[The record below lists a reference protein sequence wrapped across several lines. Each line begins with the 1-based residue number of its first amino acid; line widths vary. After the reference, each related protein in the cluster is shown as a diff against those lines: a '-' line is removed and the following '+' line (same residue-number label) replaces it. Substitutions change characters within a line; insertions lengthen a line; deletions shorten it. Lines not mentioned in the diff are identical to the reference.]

1 VKLLPLIIWSVLFV
15 YFPDSLVAQS
25 EPPVRLKRER
35 GMVFF
40 QQGVKKDSISKNKGD
55 VFYLLVPDSLKELVS
70 IAVDNGRLL
79 PTANDS
85 LVTLSYLPGISYESM
100 YVKEERADRTAAT
113 TLKTLING
121 ASTLD
126 QNYVRI
132 RILHRIKG
140 EQLRSTYHYKE

>member
-1 VKLLPLIIWSVLFV
+1 
-15 YFPDSLVAQS
+15 
-25 EPPVRLKRER
+25 
-35 GMVFF
+35 MVFF
-40 QQGVKKDSISKNKGD
+40 QQGVKKDSISKNNGD

-79 PTANDS
+79 PTGNDS
-85 LVTLSYLPGISYESM
+85 LVTLSYLPGISYESI

-126 QNYVRI
+126 RNYVRI

-140 EQLRSTYHYKE
+140 EQLRSTYYYKE